1 MLPQDGVTPAQ
12 RPTPVEGRQGGKSN
26 SFYRSERVMRGE
38 NVINTLYTWMKVSK
52 NKIIQT
58 NILKNDTEWMIPK
71 PRIFEY
77 LLCCVLEI
85 GLAMKA

>member
-1 MLPQDGVTPAQ
+1 M
-12 RPTPVEGRQGGKSN
+12 K
-26 SFYRSERVMRGE
+26 
-38 NVINTLYTWMKVSK
+38 NVLNTLCTCMKVSK

-77 LLCCVLEI
+77 LILCTGNWLGDGSI
-85 GLAMKA
+85 GISQKEL